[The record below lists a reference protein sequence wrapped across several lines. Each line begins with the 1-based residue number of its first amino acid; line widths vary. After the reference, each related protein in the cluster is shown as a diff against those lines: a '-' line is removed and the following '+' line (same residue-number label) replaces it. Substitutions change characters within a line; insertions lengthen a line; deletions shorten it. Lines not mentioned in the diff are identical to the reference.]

1 MRWSVLVDHGSSV
14 ATLRLSLFDWTL
26 SLSSRVDALVHH
38 RGYAIKQAQTN
49 LTAKTLF
56 TTKNAV
62 LVLMGCVFDVSQLL
76 LSLLPIRTV
85 TYELPTL
92 FFAQNRKLGLHFS
105 FK

>member
-14 ATLRLSLFDWTL
+14 AALRPSLFDWTL
-26 SLSSRVDALVHH
+26 SLSSRVGALVHH

-49 LTAKTLF
+49 LTAKMLF

-62 LVLMGCVFDVSQLL
+62 LVLMGCVFDASQLL